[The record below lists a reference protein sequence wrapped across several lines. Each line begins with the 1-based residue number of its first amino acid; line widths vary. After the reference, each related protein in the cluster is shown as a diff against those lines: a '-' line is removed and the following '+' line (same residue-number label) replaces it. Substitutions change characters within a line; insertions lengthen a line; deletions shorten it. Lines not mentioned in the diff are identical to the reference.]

1 MYERLLANIRQR
13 IELSEEEAAY
23 FCSLMQRRTLRKRQ
37 YLLQEGDVC
46 RYEFFVNSGCLRAYT
61 IDDKGTEHVLQ
72 FAVED
77 WWIGDMHSFITQTP
91 ARLAI
96 DALEDS
102 EVFYLD
108 KAAWDGLF
116 QRVPRFERFF
126 RILLQRAFI
135 TLQERVVSGM
145 SDTAEERYRRFRD
158 RYPQLEQRVPQR
170 QIASYLGITPESLS
184 RIRRKALSDPD
195 R

>member
-1 MYERLLANIRQR
+1 MYERMLDNVRRR
-13 IELSEEEAAY
+13 IDLNPEEEAF
-23 FCSLMQRRTLRKRQ
+23 FCSLLHRRTVRKRQ
-37 YLLQEGDVC
+37 FLLQEGDVC
-46 RYEFFVNSGCLRAYT
+46 RYEYFVDSGCLRAYT
-61 IDDKGTEHVLQ
+61 IDAKGAEHVLQ

-77 WWIGDMHSFITQTP
+77 WWIGDMNSFITQSP

-102 EVFYLD
+102 EVLCMD
-108 KAAWDGLF
+108 KASWDLLF
-116 QRVPRFERFF
+116 ERVPKFERFF

-135 TLQERVVSGM
+135 TLQERVVSAM
-145 SDTAEERYRRFRD
+145 SDDAEERYRQFRE

-184 RIRRKALSDPD
+184 RIRKQRMK
-195 R
+195 